1 MRKTF
6 TAAFAIMIGIALSG
20 SKTPSI
26 EPIKVDPQPKASP
39 RIQAAILLDVSG
51 SMEGLIEQAKAQ
63 LWNMVSVMGK
73 VKCEEGAP
81 QIEIALYEYGRPS
94 NGATV
99 GFVKQLSPFS
109 SDLSFLSQELF
120 KLKTDGGDEY
130 CGQVIYSSLSE
141 LAWDTASGNYKV
153 IFIAGN
159 EDFLQGNITYTE
171 ACKEAKK
178 KGVIV
183 NTIYCG
189 DRLQGIREHWDLAGE
204 CGNGSFSHI
213 DQNRQIEDIPTPY
226 DSTLF
231 VLNDRLNATRISYG
245 QYGSEGLM
253 NEVVVDAVNMKLS
266 SSVAAKRV
274 TVKGNKQ
281 LYTNSSWDLVDAMEK
296 DKQVLSKI
304 ERKDLND
311 SLQKMNKAEIEKVI
325 LAKSRERAGI
335 QKQIG
340 ELSVKRDN
348 YITAERIKKNNQAN
362 AVSLES
368 EIEKTIKMQVK
379 RFNMTIE

>member
-1 MRKTF
+1 M
-6 TAAFAIMIGIALSG
+6 
-20 SKTPSI
+20 
-26 EPIKVDPQPKASP
+26 
-39 RIQAAILLDVSG
+39 
-51 SMEGLIEQAKAQ
+51 
-63 LWNMVSVMGK
+63 
-73 VKCEEGAP
+73 
-81 QIEIALYEYGRPS
+81 
-94 NGATV
+94 
-99 GFVKQLSPFS
+99 
-109 SDLSFLSQELF
+109 
-120 KLKTDGGDEY
+120 
-130 CGQVIYSSLSE
+130 
-141 LAWDTASGNYKV
+141 
-153 IFIAGN
+153 
-159 EDFLQGNITYTE
+159 
-171 ACKEAKK
+171 
-178 KGVIV
+178 IV

-204 CGNGSFSHI
+204 CGNGSFSHL

-245 QYGSEGLM
+245 QHGSEGLM

-304 ERKDLND
+304 EKKDLND

-348 YITAERIKKNNQAN
+348 YITAERIKKNHQAN
-362 AVSLES
+362 SVSLES